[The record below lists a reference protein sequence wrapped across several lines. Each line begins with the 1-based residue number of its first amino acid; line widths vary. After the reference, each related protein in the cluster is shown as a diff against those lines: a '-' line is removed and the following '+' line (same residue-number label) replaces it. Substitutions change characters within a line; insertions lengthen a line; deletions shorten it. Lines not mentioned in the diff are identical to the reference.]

1 MSTNIGMEGV
11 LVRLNSMNMNT
22 IMSIARILI
31 RLNSMNK
38 DIGSQV
44 VYYLFVERESV
55 VVVGGR
61 SSTTGRNIVIEDV
74 TSLLAA
80 QMTS

>member
-1 MSTNIGMEGV
+1 
-11 LVRLNSMNMNT
+11 
-22 IMSIARILI
+22 MSIARILI

-44 VYYLFVERESV
+44 VYYLFVKRESV

-61 SSTTGRNIVIEDV
+61 SSTTGRNVVIEDV
-74 TSLLAA
+74 TSLLAT

>member
-1 MSTNIGMEGV
+1 
-11 LVRLNSMNMNT
+11 
-22 IMSIARILI
+22 
-31 RLNSMNK
+31 MNK

-44 VYYLFVERESV
+44 VYCSFIEGESV

-61 SSTTGRNIVIEDV
+61 SLTTRRNTVIEDV

-80 QMTS
+80 EMMS

>member
-1 MSTNIGMEGV
+1 MSIAHI
-11 LVRLNSMNMNT
+11 LVRLNSMNINT
-22 IMSIARILI
+22 IMSIAHILI

-38 DIGSQV
+38 DIRSQV
-44 VYYLFVERESV
+44 VYCSFVEGESV

-61 SSTTGRNIVIEDV
+61 SLTTERNVVVEDV

-80 QMTS
+80 EMTS